1 MSGNKVSYN
10 TGIFMLIAFAIG
22 GMIFGGLI
30 ASWIVSL
37 WIGVPFSSVA
47 GLMED
52 PAYIRQ
58 MQFLQTATMVLGF
71 LVPTL
76 YTASRLSPDPV
87 GLTGFRGKIT
97 PRQVTLV
104 LLIMVCTWGL
114 SSSLGYFTYQL
125 PFPQSLKLR
134 FDAWEADYG
143 KMAAGL
149 MNLSNPSEILLTVV
163 VLAVV
168 PAICEEALFRGGFQ
182 NYLYRSSGRMWTSVL
197 LVSLVFSLVHFSA
210 YGFLSRFALGM
221 ILGLIYHYS
230 GRLWLSILAHF
241 LNNVLAIALVFS
253 QKMKGMRMEDI
264 MQDRTG
270 SYWGFILAPVLIYLV
285 FLLSRQPNRQN
296 FTDGI

>member
-1 MSGNKVSYN
+1 
-10 TGIFMLIAFAIG
+10 MLIAFAIG
-22 GMIFGGLI
+22 GLIFSSLI
-30 ASWIVSL
+30 ASWIVSV
-37 WIGVPFSSVA
+37 WIGVPLSSVGA
-47 GLMED
+47 LMEN

-58 MQFLQTATMVLGF
+58 MQFLQTATMVFGF
-71 LVPTL
+71 LLPTL
-76 YTASRLSPDPV
+76 YTASRISQDPA

-97 PRQVTLV
+97 PREVTLV
-104 LLIMVCTWGL
+104 LLIMVSAWGL

-125 PFPQSLKLR
+125 PFPASWKIR

-149 MNLSNPSEILLTVV
+149 MNLSNPFEILLTVV
-163 VLAVV
+163 VLALV

-182 NYLYRSSGRMWTSVL
+182 NYLYRASGRMWMSIL

-210 YGFLSRFALGM
+210 YGFLSRFALGI

-241 LNNVLAIALVFS
+241 LNNALAIALVFA
-253 QKMKGMRMEDI
+253 QKMKGMRMEDV

-270 SYWGFILAPVLIYLV
+270 SYWGFLLVPVLIYLV
-285 FLLSRQPNRQN
+285 FLLSRQPDRQN
-296 FTDGI
+296 YTNGI

>member
-1 MSGNKVSYN
+1 
-10 TGIFMLIAFAIG
+10 MLIAFAIG

-30 ASWIVSL
+30 ASWIVGL
-37 WIGVPFSSVA
+37 WIGVPFSLVG
-47 GLMED
+47 GLMEN

-58 MQFLQTATMVLGF
+58 IQFLQATTMVFGF
-71 LVPTL
+71 LLPTL
-76 YTASRLSPDPV
+76 YTASRLSPDPAS
-87 GLTGFRGKIT
+87 LTGFRGKIT
-97 PRQVTLV
+97 LRQVTLV
-104 LLIMVCTWGL
+104 LLIMICAWGL

-134 FDAWEADYG
+134 FDAWETDYG

-149 MNLSNPSEILLTVV
+149 MNLSNPFEILMTVL
-163 VLAVV
+163 VLALV

-182 NYLYRSSGRMWTSVL
+182 NYLYRASGRMWMSVL
-197 LVSLVFSLVHFSA
+197 VVSLVFSLVHFSA
-210 YGFLSRFALGM
+210 YGFLSRFVLGI

-241 LNNVLAIALVFS
+241 LNNALAIALVYS

-270 SYWGFILAPVLIYLV
+270 SYWGFILVPALIYLV
-285 FLLSRQPNRQN
+285 FLLSRQPDRQN
-296 FTDGI
+296 YTNGI